1 MHEPTKESIF
11 CSQEKDRH
19 PTINPTNQIEPKLSY
34 TQRGKE
40 IGNFPKE
47 KGTFPSEIRKTS
59 PPPLF
64 FTKTQALSQRETL

>member
-1 MHEPTKESIF
+1 MHDATKESIF

-47 KGTFPSEIRKTS
+47 KGNIP
-59 PPPLF
+59 
-64 FTKTQALSQRETL
+64 